1 MFRANDTQQITIY
14 DSFLNLPQHIQRLI
28 EKSWAK
34 DFSDVVFPA
43 IHEDRF
49 AVLYSAVGSRPNT
62 PVNVLVGSMLLK
74 EYFGLTEEELLMS
87 IYCDVQFQYAL
98 HLTQEEKPPVSD
110 RSWSRFRERLLNYE
124 KATGIDLMK
133 AEMESL
139 ARILADHMQLKGNV
153 KRMDSL
159 MVASRCK
166 RMSRLEIIYTVNA
179 NAVRL
184 LDRLGLLDYVP
195 KNCVHYLDE
204 EDHNNVIY
212 RCRGDEAESRLECT
226 IHEAVDMKRALES
239 AELTGCEEYDLLS
252 RVLREQTDESE
263 DGIHTPKDK
272 GEIRSDSLQNPS
284 DPDATFRRKAG
295 EEYKGYVGNVVE
307 TVNDDGLGIVT
318 TMDFEQNIH
327 SDSQFL
333 KDYLE
338 QREESAKPET
348 LITDGAYGGTE
359 NVRLAEESG
368 VELVTTAL
376 SGKDPDE
383 VMGEFQ
389 LSDDGSRVL
398 RCPMGHEPE
407 KSSYHPKTGMCR
419 AKFARSCCESC
430 PYRNKCRAKEQKKS
444 FVVNVSAKTVDR
456 ANTLKKLSTPRY
468 RHLARIRNGI
478 ECRPSLLRRRLDVD
492 NIPVFGYIPSKCFF
506 MVKTG
511 ASNLIAFF
519 SYRKRQR
526 EKCALFA

>member
-1 MFRANDTQQITIY
+1 MFRANDTQQITFY

-34 DFSDVVFPA
+34 DFSDVIFPA

-184 LDRLGLLDYVP
+184 LDRLGLLDYAP
-195 KNCVHYLDE
+195 KNCVHYLDG

-226 IHEAVDMKRALES
+226 IHGRHAGDAAVFPCGL
-239 AELTGCEEYDLLS
+239 
-252 RVLREQTDESE
+252 
-263 DGIHTPKDK
+263 
-272 GEIRSDSLQNPS
+272 
-284 DPDATFRRKAG
+284 FR
-295 EEYKGYVGNVVE
+295 
-307 TVNDDGLGIVT
+307 LG
-318 TMDFEQNIH
+318 H
-327 SDSQFL
+327 
-333 KDYLE
+333 
-338 QREESAKPET
+338 
-348 LITDGAYGGTE
+348 
-359 NVRLAEESG
+359 
-368 VELVTTAL
+368 L
-376 SGKDPDE
+376 SGRAHT
-383 VMGEFQ
+383 
-389 LSDDGSRVL
+389 LLDG
-398 RCPMGHEPE
+398 
-407 KSSYHPKTGMCR
+407 
-419 AKFARSCCESC
+419 
-430 PYRNKCRAKEQKKS
+430 
-444 FVVNVSAKTVDR
+444 
-456 ANTLKKLSTPRY
+456 
-468 RHLARIRNGI
+468 NGK
-478 ECRPSLLRRRLDVD
+478 
-492 NIPVFGYIPSKCFF
+492 N
-506 MVKTG
+506 
-511 ASNLIAFF
+511 
-519 SYRKRQR
+519 Q
-526 EKCALFA
+526 

>member
-1 MFRANDTQQITIY
+1 MFRANDTQQITFY
-14 DSFLNLPQHIQRLI
+14 DSFLNLPPHIQRLI

-34 DFSDVVFPA
+34 DFADYVFSA
-43 IHEDRF
+43 INEERF
-49 AVLYSAVGSRPNT
+49 AVLYSDVGSRPNT

-87 IYCDVQFQYAL
+87 IYCDVLYQYAL

-124 KATGIDLMK
+124 RETGIDLMK

-139 ARILADHMQLKGNV
+139 AQILADHMQLKGNV

-184 LDRLGLLDYVP
+184 LNRLGLLDYVP
-195 KNCVHYLDE
+195 QNCVHYLDE
-204 EDHNNVIY
+204 DDRNNVIY
-212 RCRGDEAESRLECT
+212 RCRGDEAESRLERT
-226 IHEAVDMKRALES
+226 VREASELKCALET
-239 AELTGCEEYDLLS
+239 AELTDYEEYELLS
-252 RVLREQTDESE
+252 RVLREQTDESAQ
-263 DGIHTPKDK
+263 GVPMPKDK

-295 EEYKGYVGNVVE
+295 EEHKGYVGNVVE
-307 TVNDDGLGIVT
+307 TVNEDGLGIVT

-333 KDYLE
+333 KDYLA
-338 QREESAKPET
+338 QQEENAQLET

-359 NVRLAEESG
+359 NVHLAAENG
-368 VELVTTAL
+368 VELITTAL
-376 SGKDPDE
+376 NGKNPDE
-383 VMGEFQ
+383 VMSEFQ
-389 LSDDGSRVL
+389 LSEDGTKVL
-398 RCPMGHEPE
+398 RCPRGHEPE
-407 KSSYHPKTGMCR
+407 KSTYHPKTGICR
-419 AKFARSCCESC
+419 AKFSRSCCEKC
-430 PYRNKCRAKEQKKS
+430 PFRNRCRAKEQKKS
-444 FVVNVSAKTVDR
+444 FAVNVSVKMVDR
-456 ANTLKKLSTPRY
+456 AATLKKLSTDRY
-468 RHLARIRNGI
+468 RKLARLRNGI
-478 ECRPSLLRRRLDVD
+478 ECRPSLLRRKLDVD
-492 NIPVFGYIPSKCFF
+492 KIPVFGFLASKCFF

-526 EKCALFA
+526 AKCAVFA